1 MKKIKTLLLCL
12 LILVIGLVLAR
23 ILILTAPEAERTKPQ
38 RQAILIET
46 TSVALSDEH
55 VMLELAGIVEP
66 AEQVVLRTP
75 VNGKIV
81 SVNEQFIEGGL
92 IPKGDMILQTDP
104 ADYELA
110 LRVSEAAH
118 AAAQFEYELELGQ
131 QDIARHEWELLKAD
145 DATLKEE
152 SLALRIPHLNASKA
166 AVAAAKAKVK
176 RAQLDLKRTTQRAPF
191 NALVRECY
199 VDLGEQVNQQV
210 PLALLTST
218 DRYHIEASVPIDRLK
233 WIQFPGSPVTVRS
246 TTGTTYPGEVLK
258 LTGSIETK
266 GRMARVIIS
275 VEDPLGQKTLHEK
288 PLLLGEYVEVVIQ
301 GELLRAVTRIPRKAL
316 REGNTVWL
324 DQEGALAIK
333 PVNVLFRESDSILV
347 RGLPSESDLIISDIA
362 APVPGRPVNKGTR
375 PGERSIKAGGINEG

>member
-75 VNGKIV
+75 VSGKIV

-92 IPKGDMILQTDP
+92 IPKADMILQTDP
-104 ADYELA
+104 SNYELA
-110 LRVSEAAH
+110 LKVSEAAY
-118 AAAQFEYELELGQ
+118 AAAQFEHELELGQ
-131 QDIARHEWELLKAD
+131 QDIARHEWELLKPMMRP
-145 DATLKEE
+145 LKKIIGPANSPFKCEQ
-152 SLALRIPHLNASKA
+152 S

-199 VDLGEQVNQQV
+199 VDLGEQVNPQV

-233 WIQFPGSPVTVRS
+233 WIQFPEARHGALNNRHHLSWRSPEANGLHR
-246 TTGTTYPGEVLK
+246 
-258 LTGSIETK
+258 TK

-275 VEDPLGQKTLHEK
+275 VDDP
-288 PLLLGEYVEVVIQ
+288 
-301 GELLRAVTRIPRKAL
+301 
-316 REGNTVWL
+316 
-324 DQEGALAIK
+324 
-333 PVNVLFRESDSILV
+333 
-347 RGLPSESDLIISDIA
+347 
-362 APVPGRPVNKGTR
+362 RPKN
-375 PGERSIKAGGINEG
+375 SS

>member
-1 MKKIKTLLLCL
+1 MKKTKILLLCI
-12 LILVIGLVLAR
+12 LILVTGFVLAR
-23 ILILTAPEAERTKPQ
+23 ILILTAPKAERTKPQ
-38 RQAILIET
+38 RQALLVET

-55 VMLELAGIVEP
+55 GMLELAGVVEP

-75 VNGKIV
+75 VSGKIV

-92 IPKGDMILQTDP
+92 IPKADMILQTDP
-104 ADYELA
+104 SNYELA
-110 LRVSEAAH
+110 LKVSE
-118 AAAQFEYELELGQ
+118 
-131 QDIARHEWELLKAD
+131 
-145 DATLKEE
+145 
-152 SLALRIPHLNASKA
+152 A

-199 VDLGEQVNQQV
+199 VDLGEQVNPQV

-246 TTGTTYPGEVLK
+246 TTGTSYPGEVLK

-275 VEDPLGQKTLHEK
+275 VDDPLGQKTLHEK
-288 PLLLGEYVEVVIQ
+288 PLLLGEYVEVIIQ
-301 GELLRAVTRIPRKAL
+301 GELLKAVTRIPRKAL

-324 DQEGALAIK
+324 NQEGALAIK
-333 PVNVLFRESDSILV
+333 PVNVVFRESDSILV
-347 RGLPSESDLIISDIA
+347 RGLPAESDLIISDIA
-362 APVPGRPVNKGTR
+362 APVPGRPVNNGNR
-375 PGERSIKAGGINEG
+375 PVKSPSQNGSDE

>member
-1 MKKIKTLLLCL
+1 MKKIKTLLLCII
-12 LILVIGLVLAR
+12 ILVIGLLLAR
-23 ILILTAPEAERTKPQ
+23 ILISTAPKAERSQPQ
-38 RQAILIET
+38 RHAILIET

-75 VNGKIV
+75 VTGKIV

-92 IPKGDMILQTDP
+92 IPKGDLILQTDP
-104 ADYELA
+104 ANYELA
-110 LRVSEAAH
+110 LKVTEATS
-118 AAAQFEYELELGQ
+118 AAAQFEHELELGR
-131 QDIARHEWELLKAD
+131 QDIARYEWELLKAD
-145 DATLKEE
+145 DATHQEK

-166 AVAAAKAKVK
+166 AVASAKAKVQ
-176 RAQLDLKRTTQRAPF
+176 RAQLDLKRTTRRAPF
-191 NALVRECY
+191 NTLVRECY

-233 WIQFPGSPVTVRS
+233 WLKFPGSPVTVRS

-275 VEDPLGQKTLHEK
+275 VDDPLGQKTSHEK
-288 PLLLGEYVEVVIQ
+288 PLLLGEYVEVIIQ
-301 GELLRAVTRIPRKAL
+301 GESLKAVTRIPRKAL
-316 REGNTVWL
+316 REGNKVWL
-324 DQEGALAIK
+324 DQDGALAIK
-333 PVNVLFRESDSILV
+333 PVNVVFRESDSILV
-347 RGLPSESDLIISDIA
+347 RGLPAASELIISDIA
-362 APVPGRPVNKGTR
+362 APVPGRPVNNGTR
-375 PGERSIKAGGINEG
+375 LDDRPLKTGEMNEG